1 MRESAVMGEAESRTA
16 QTTEYVQIGSFCRQ
30 RKRGRRQCSFP
41 IQSDAPEARSGQ
53 KVGYG
58 FQVIL

>member
-1 MRESAVMGEAESRTA
+1 MGEAEGRTA
-16 QTTEYVQIGSFCRQ
+16 QTAEYVQIGSFGGQ
-30 RKRGRRQCSFP
+30 RKRGGCQCSFP
-41 IQSDAPEARSGQ
+41 IQSGTPQARSSQ